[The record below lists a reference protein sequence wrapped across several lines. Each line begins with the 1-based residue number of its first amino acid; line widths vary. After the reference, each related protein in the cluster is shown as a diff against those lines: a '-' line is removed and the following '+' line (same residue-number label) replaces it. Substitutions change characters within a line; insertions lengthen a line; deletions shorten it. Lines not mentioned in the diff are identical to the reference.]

1 MAFGFF
7 KKKESFADRVFY
19 NGHIYTLDQDVPWV
33 DAVAVKDGKVL
44 AVGSHEE
51 MESLFNEDTEH
62 VDLKEKYMFPGFID
76 IHHSPVMQMM
86 EANYQM
92 DEEEEQEAEE
102 AEAKN
107 IFASLEH
114 AEIYEYLEDE
124 DEELDLS
131 GALSEGEIVYEIE
144 EAEDE
149 EAEDEEPGEGEED
162 EAEEDSEE
170 GEEFDDETE
179 YFIDNSEFTSKV
191 AEAMD
196 KLSDHGYTAVL
207 DLRTPNE
214 IENEFTDSLIEMY
227 TEDQL
232 KQRFFGALYVNRP
245 VPARL
250 VKEVLSMRRT
260 KCVEV
265 QDMVRNEVLHL
276 VLDSSEGRV
285 FPQTDLN
292 EMLAECS
299 DRGFILFVE
308 AVEHDD
314 LLKAYRA
321 VDFVRNK
328 GYKNNIIIMTDE
340 ELSEDEE
347 AELSYD
353 GSAYWT
359 WRSDVMGRSFF
370 DENMDDPYEAIEHL
384 TLESAEMLGV
394 EDILGSIE
402 KGKYADFTVFS
413 ENLLEKRP
421 SEFGKLY
428 SDMTVVNG
436 EIVHD
441 VETENDEYMLNMVL
455 YGRS

>member
-19 NGHIYTLDQDVPWV
+19 NGHIYTMDQDVPWV

-44 AVGSHEE
+44 AVGSYEE
-51 MESLFNEDTEH
+51 METLFNDDTER
-62 VDLKEKYMFPGFID
+62 VDLKDKYMYPGFID

-86 EANYQM
+86 EANYAM

-114 AEIYEYLEDE
+114 AEIFEYLD
-124 DEELDLS
+124 DEEEMDL
-131 GALSEGEIVYEIE
+131 GDALSEGEIVYEIE
-144 EAEDE
+144 VAED
-149 EAEDEEPGEGEED
+149 DGEGEEGD
-162 EAEEDSEE
+162 EDGEDGEEE
-170 GEEFDDETE
+170 GEELDDETE
-179 YFIDNSEFTSKV
+179 YFVDNSEFTAKV
-191 AEAMD
+191 AETMD
-196 KLSDHGYTAVL
+196 KLSDHGYTSVL

-265 QDMVRNEVLHL
+265 GDMIRNEVLHL
-276 VLDSSEGRV
+276 VLDSSEGKA

-292 EMLAECS
+292 NMLTECS

-308 AVEHDD
+308 AVEHED
-314 LLKAYRA
+314 LVKAYRA

-340 ELSEDEE
+340 DLTDEE
-347 AELSYD
+347 AAELSYD
-353 GSAYWT
+353 GTAYWT

-370 DENMDDPYEAIEHL
+370 DDNLDDPYVAIEHL
-384 TLESAEMLGV
+384 TMESAAMLGV
-394 EDILGSIE
+394 EDVLGSIE
-402 KGKYADFTVFS
+402 KDKYADFTVFS

-441 VETENDEYMLNMVL
+441 VERENDDYLFNMML
-455 YGRS
+455 YSR